1 MASRRTKRKKDG
13 DEAHRPRDHVHVL
26 EVDEVERVMRTA
38 EKAGPREHAM
48 IATAYQF
55 GLRAGEL
62 GKLRLDQLDIGRRE
76 LYVEAEKDGKTGVQS
91 FAASPVDLE
100 RVLRAWSAVHPGGPW
115 LFPSLSDPQKG
126 VHRSVVWATYRKV
139 ALAAGLPKRAAY
151 THILRNSIVTNLLD
165 AGAEPT
171 YVQRHVRHRAL
182 ETTLSYRKY
191 SRAARDSGRAAME
204 RIGTA
209 MRSKEPSVVELGP
222 KRST

>member
-1 MASRRTKRKKDG
+1 MGRHSTKEKKQHK
-13 DEAHRPRDHVHVL
+13 ARDHVHVL
-26 EVDEVERVMRTA
+26 DVDEVEGVMRAA

-62 GKLRLDQLDIGRRE
+62 GRLRIAQLDIARKE

-91 FAASPVDLE
+91 FASSPVDLG
-100 RVLRAWSAVHPGGPW
+100 RVLRAWLDSHPGGPW
-115 LFPSLSDPQKG
+115 LFPSLSDPAKG

-191 SRAARDSGRAAME
+191 SRAAKESGRAAME
-204 RIGTA
+204 RIGA
-209 MRSKEPSVVELGP
+209 EMA
-222 KRST
+222 KRR